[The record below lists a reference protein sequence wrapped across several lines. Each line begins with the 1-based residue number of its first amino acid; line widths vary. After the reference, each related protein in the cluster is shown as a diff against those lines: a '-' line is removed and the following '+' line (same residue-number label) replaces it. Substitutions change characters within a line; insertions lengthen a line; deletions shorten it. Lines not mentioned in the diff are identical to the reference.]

1 MKSVSLLITLALV
14 LAATLPAAAHPLGNF
29 TINHLVKI
37 RVAGDHVY
45 ARYVLDLAEI
55 PTFQVMRARSASGR
69 FDRAELARWAA
80 SVTPTILSDF
90 TLTVDGKRV
99 VLFADAPHARTRPGA
114 GGLPLLYWTAD
125 LHAALPRTHRERTL
139 TAIDRV
145 YQGRLGWK
153 DIVVAPQAEPTH
165 ELLHYPGALLGSPRQ
180 VSAVSATLAA
190 SGAAIGI
197 VAQEQAPPAPA
208 GSSSQVRS
216 NTLSDMIARGSSSP
230 LFVLL
235 TLLTAIGL
243 GALHALEPGHGKTLL
258 AASLVGA
265 RATSKQAVILA
276 AGLTFAHTIGV
287 ILLGLAMLFA
297 ARSIVPEDIYPWI
310 TIGSGIAVAVLGARS
325 LARYLHGAA
334 PHDHGHALG
343 AHDHARDDHLHHGG
357 ARGQDH
363 IIPGNEP
370 LSFANVVLVAMSGN
384 IAPCP
389 AALVV
394 LLTALTLHQ
403 VAYGMVVVV
412 AFSVGLAALL
422 TAMGLG
428 FVRGAA
434 WISTRK
440 EFDRLIANGPML
452 SASVISLIGAIMIG
466 RGFSDSP
473 AFHASALTVAALV
486 ACAIA
491 GYALSA
497 GHAHTHAHAD
507 EPGRA
512 DV

>member
-1 MKSVSLLITLALV
+1 MKRVSLLTTLAFV

-37 RVAGDHVY
+37 RVAGDRVY

-80 SVTPTILSDF
+80 SLTPTILSGF
-90 TLTVDGKRV
+90 TLIVDGKRV
-99 VLFADAPHARTRPGA
+99 VLLADAPHARTRPGA

-125 LHAALPRTHRERTL
+125 LHSALPPTHGERTL

-190 SGAAIGI
+190 SGAAIYI
-197 VAQEQAPPAPA
+197 VVQEQAPPAPA

-216 NTLSDMIARGSSSP
+216 NTLSDMIAHGSSSP

-287 ILLGLAMLFA
+287 VLLGVAMLFA
-297 ARSIVPEDIYPWI
+297 ARSIVPENIYPWI

-334 PHDHGHALG
+334 PHDHA
-343 AHDHARDDHLHHGG
+343 
-357 ARGQDH
+357 H

-370 LSFANVVLVAMSGN
+370 LSFTNVVLVAMSGN

-412 AFSVGLAALL
+412 AFSVGLASLL

-440 EFDRLIANGPML
+440 EFDRLIAYGPML
-452 SASVISLIGAIMIG
+452 SASVISLIGSIMIG

-473 AFHASALTVAALV
+473 VFHASALAVAALV
-486 ACAIA
+486 ACAIG
-491 GYALSA
+491 GYVLSA
-497 GHAHTHAHAD
+497 GHSHTHAHTD
-507 EPGRA
+507 EPERA